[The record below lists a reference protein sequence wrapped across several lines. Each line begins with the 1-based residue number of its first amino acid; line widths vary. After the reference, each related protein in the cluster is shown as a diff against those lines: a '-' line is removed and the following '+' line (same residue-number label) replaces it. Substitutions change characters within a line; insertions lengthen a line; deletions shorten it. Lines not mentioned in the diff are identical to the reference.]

1 MNTYEKLNE
10 IKFYFYYLKKKK
22 KEKNNI
28 LQRNFCA

>member
-22 KEKNNI
+22 KKKNNI